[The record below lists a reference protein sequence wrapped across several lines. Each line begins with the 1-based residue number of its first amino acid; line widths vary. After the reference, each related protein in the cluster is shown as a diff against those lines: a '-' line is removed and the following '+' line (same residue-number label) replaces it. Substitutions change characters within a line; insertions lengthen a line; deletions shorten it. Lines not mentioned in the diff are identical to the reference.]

1 MGAAR
6 NKISFIIIGVLA
18 AFVLALFFQP
28 LAADCVSVLA
38 NGWGTRRYLAAAA
51 GGESVAAV
59 SRPGE
64 GVRVK
69 NGPRVRRRTGEWAV
83 AFAG

>member
-28 LAADCVSVLA
+28 LAADCVSVS
-38 NGWGTRRYLAAAA
+38 
-51 GGESVAAV
+51 GERLGDKAV
-59 SRPGE
+59 SCCG
-64 GVRVK
+64 G
-69 NGPRVRRRTGEWAV
+69 RR
-83 AFAG
+83 